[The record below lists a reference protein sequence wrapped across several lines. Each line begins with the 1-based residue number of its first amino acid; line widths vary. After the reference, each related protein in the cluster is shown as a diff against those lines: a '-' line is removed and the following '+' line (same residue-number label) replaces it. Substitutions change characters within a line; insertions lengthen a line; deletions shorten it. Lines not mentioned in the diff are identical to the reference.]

1 MYFAFL
7 SGGATGAKEESKEL
21 SQLQT
26 NNEELQTMFDA
37 AANERTLLKA
47 DLETS
52 ERKLQKSISR
62 QQTLEKKY
70 EQQREKNK
78 KLEQILSELKNEVI
92 KMQMIED
99 KNVQMANVV

>member
-1 MYFAFL
+1 ML
-7 SGGATGAKEESKEL
+7 GGATGAKEENKEL
-21 SQLQT
+21 SQLQS
-26 NNEELQTMFDA
+26 NNEELQTMFDTA
-37 AANERTLLKA
+37 SNERSLLKA

-99 KNVQMANVV
+99 KNVQMASVV

>member
-1 MYFAFL
+1 
-7 SGGATGAKEESKEL
+7 
-21 SQLQT
+21 
-26 NNEELQTMFDA
+26 MFDTA
-37 AANERTLLKA
+37 SNERSLLKA

-99 KNVQMANVV
+99 KNVQMASVV